1 MNLNLP
7 LSDTENSELN
17 SFLARVVD
25 GQIPNTESLD
35 GFFAALSCCPDLVMP
50 SEYLPIIKSSTS
62 DEGEL
67 IFEDMNEAER
77 FMNLI
82 NRHWNH
88 VNHQLDQ
95 NDVFLPLLLEDE
107 DDCYFGNDWAKGFL
121 AGTHLRHS
129 IWVEFFDDEEHA
141 GAMVPIWA
149 LAHENH
155 LDPEMRPYKEP
166 INDELREKLLI
177 GAAAGVILIHR
188 YFFDDRRANTSRT
201 TTFIGTSGK
210 TGRNDPCLC
219 GSGKKFKKCC
229 GRQSLLH

>member
-1 MNLNLP
+1 LP
-7 LSDTENSELN
+7 PSDTESSELN

-25 GQIPNTESLD
+25 GRIPNTESLD

-50 SEYLPIIKSSTS
+50 SEYLPIIKSGAR
-62 DEGEL
+62 DEGDL
-67 IFEDMNEAER
+67 VFEDMNEAER

-88 VNHQLDQ
+88 VNYQLDQ
-95 NDVFLPLLLEDE
+95 GDVFLPLLLEDE
-107 DDCYFGNDWAKGFL
+107 DGCYCGNDWAKGFL
-121 AGTHLRHS
+121 AGTHLRHP
-129 IWVEFFDDEEHA
+129 IWVEFFDDDEQA

-166 INDELREKLLI
+166 INDELREKLVI

-188 YFFDDRRANTSRT
+188 YFLDQRRVYTSQT
-201 TTFIGTSGK
+201 TTLINTSGK